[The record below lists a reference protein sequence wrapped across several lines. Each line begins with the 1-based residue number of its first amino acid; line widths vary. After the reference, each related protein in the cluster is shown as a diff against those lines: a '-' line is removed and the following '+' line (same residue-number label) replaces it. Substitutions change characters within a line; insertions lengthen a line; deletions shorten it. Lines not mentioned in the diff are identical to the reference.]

1 MQQTCSKFASYLR
14 FWKVCWNIFCF
25 GRVDFSSHQNALNVC
40 QDLKPANS
48 WLQGFQ
54 LRINKIRT
62 FHFLK
67 YFPDTIAP
75 MHVCKTIFI
84 IGFIP
89 RNQTNS
95 RQGEAQCDGLL
106 LKPSGA
112 IGPSR
117 AQGSPFKV
125 GVLDYSGRGK
135 LDLDIDN
142 LILEI
147 M

>member
-1 MQQTCSKFASYLR
+1 MYLVKILSVLGALQT
-14 FWKVCWNIFCF
+14 
-25 GRVDFSSHQNALNVC
+25 SSRQTVIIVC

-48 WLQGFQ
+48 WLQRFQ
-54 LRINKIRT
+54 LRINKIRN

-67 YFPDTIAP
+67 YSPDTIAP

-95 RQGEAQCDGLL
+95 RQGEPKCAGLL
-106 LKPSGA
+106 LKPSWA

-125 GVLDYSGRGK
+125 GVLEDSGRGK
-135 LDLDIDN
+135 LDN
-142 LILEI
+142 LTFGK
-147 M
+147 